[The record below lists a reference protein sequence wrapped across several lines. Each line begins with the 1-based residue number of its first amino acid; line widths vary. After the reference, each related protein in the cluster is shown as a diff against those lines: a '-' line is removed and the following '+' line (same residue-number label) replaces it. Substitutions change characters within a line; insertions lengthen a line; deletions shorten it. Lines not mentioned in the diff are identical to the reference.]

1 MDMHLVVVR
10 SFGGLARGDAIT
22 DAARIAA
29 ILNSEH
35 AANVVRVGT
44 ASAAPAP
51 KED

>member
-1 MDMHLVVVR
+1 MDMHLVVAR
-10 SFGGLARGDAIT
+10 PFDGLARGDVVT

-35 AANVVRVGT
+35 AANVVRVGS
-44 ASAAPAP
+44 ASAALTP